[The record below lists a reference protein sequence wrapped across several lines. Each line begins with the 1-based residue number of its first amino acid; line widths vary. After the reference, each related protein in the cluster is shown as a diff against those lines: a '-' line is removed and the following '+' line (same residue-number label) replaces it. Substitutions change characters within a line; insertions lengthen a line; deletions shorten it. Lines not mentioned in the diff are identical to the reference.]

1 MITHAYIFW
10 AKFPKLVHFFQK
22 CSISSFFEALAQNQF
37 WISIYKYLKKL
48 FLSSNLSCTIFA
60 YVFYW
65 KNDNPCLYFLGK
77 IPKTRPFFSKLSIS
91 SFFEALAQN
100 QFWISIHK
108 YLKKLFLSSNLS
120 CTIFAYVFYWKNDN
134 PCLYFLGK
142 IPKTRRIFFKTVQFQ
157 VFLKRLHKINFGY
170 QFTNT

>member
-1 MITHAYIFW
+1 MFFIEKMITHAYIFW
-10 AKFPKLVHFFQK
+10 AKFPKIVHFFQN

-77 IPKTRPFFSKLSIS
+77 IPKTRPFFSKMFNFKFFWSACTKSILDINLQILKETFS
-91 SFFEALAQN
+91 VFKFKLHN
-100 QFWISIHK
+100 IRICFL
-108 YLKKLFLSSNLS
+108 LKK
-120 CTIFAYVFYWKNDN
+120 W
-134 PCLYFLGK
+134 
-142 IPKTRRIFFKTVQFQ
+142 
-157 VFLKRLHKINFGY
+157 
-170 QFTNT
+170 